1 MALLCTLEE
10 THKLPAKMTFTNI
23 STSLQQ
29 KKKVTEF
36 KAEKFLY
43 IEPQFG
49 HINLMITKK
58 FLFLQIINPKVQYI
72 SHIGCSSW

>member
-1 MALLCTLEE
+1 M
-10 THKLPAKMTFTNI
+10 
-23 STSLQQ
+23 
-29 KKKVTEF
+29 
-36 KAEKFLY
+36 Y
-43 IEPQFG
+43 IDPKFG